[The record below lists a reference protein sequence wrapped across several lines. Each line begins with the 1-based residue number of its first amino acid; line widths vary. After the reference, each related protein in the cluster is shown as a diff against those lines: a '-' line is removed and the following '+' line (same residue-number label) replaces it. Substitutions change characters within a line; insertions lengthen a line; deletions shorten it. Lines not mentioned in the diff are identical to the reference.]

1 MKKDRRQEGTSVP
14 PGSDDSSGS
23 GSSLEGIVDRIV
35 YTNDENGYTV
45 ARFQLKSGR
54 ETVTIVG
61 NLPDIRPGESLRVSG
76 LWAAHRLY
84 GEQFQVESCLP
95 LVPATLLGIERYLGS
110 GLIKGIGPI
119 MARRLVQKFGAD
131 TLHVIESQGERLL
144 EVEGIGEGRAQMIEE
159 AWQAQKGTRE
169 VMIFLQAQG
178 VSAAYS
184 AKIFKQYGQQAVA
197 MVQENPY
204 RLASDV
210 PGIGFKTADKIAQGL
225 GVDPQSPLRAQAGLL
240 YLLKELSNE
249 GHVCY
254 PVEELI
260 ERGRE
265 ALGLAPE
272 RISSAISEL
281 HRTKKLVLSLEGL
294 TIEEANAHRGQGAGV
309 RDQPSSQGP
318 FSTDPGSRP
327 PVSSTALVYLPELY
341 RAEVEVAQRLG
352 ALTALKAETS
362 FQGSAVGKDSRRPLI
377 PDPRPLNYP
386 QATLSSSSAGLQSPG
401 VSSARPVG
409 LTAYS
414 EAPISPS
421 AGLRSPA
428 SSSAKLPLFP
438 ADPEVPRPVSS
449 PGPQGIDLEGM
460 LAWLEEK
467 VQLRLAEGQRQ
478 AIREALSHKILVI
491 TGGPGTGKTTTI
503 HALLRA
509 YEGLKW
515 KVLLCAPTGRA
526 AKRLSEATHRPAKTI
541 HRLLEFSFQKGGFQR
556 DEHRPLEAEAIIVD
570 ETSMIDLPLMQ
581 HLVRAIPP
589 RARLVLVGD
598 VNQLPSVGPGNVLRD
613 ILGSGR
619 VMVIE
624 LTEIFR
630 QARQSL
636 IVTNAHR
643 IHQGIF
649 PFLPEWGKEGERRD
663 FYFIPEEDPERVLEK
678 VKEVCARGIPQRF
691 GFHPSQEIQV
701 LTPMNKGIVGTL
713 NLNVELQKVLNP
725 QGKELTRGGRRWRL
739 GDKVIQVRN
748 NYSKEVFNGDIGRV
762 LEIDPE
768 EQRVTVEYDAGR
780 VDYDY
785 NELDELMPAYAI
797 SVHRSQG
804 SEYPAIVL
812 PLLPQHYL
820 LLQRNLLYTALTR
833 ARKLAVLIGS
843 KKAIAMAVKNDKVGK
858 RYSCLQE
865 RLGAALG
872 PNLK

>member
-1 MKKDRRQEGTSVP
+1 MNEAT
-14 PGSDDSSGS
+14 
-23 GSSLEGIVDRIV
+23 LEGIVDRIV
-35 YTNDENGYTV
+35 YSNEENGYTV
-45 ARFQLKSGR
+45 AKFQLKGGR
-54 ETVTIVG
+54 QMVTIVG
-61 NLPDIRPGESLRVSG
+61 NLPDIRPGETVRIGGHWS
-76 LWAAHRLY
+76 AHRLY
-84 GEQFQVESCLP
+84 GEQFQVESCLS
-95 LVPATLLGIERYLGS
+95 LVPTTLLGIERYLGS

-119 MARRLVQKFGAD
+119 MSRRLVQKFGAD
-131 TLHVIESQGERLL
+131 TLHVIENEGERLL
-144 EVEGIGEGRAQMIEE
+144 EVEGIGEGRARMIGE
-159 AWQAQKGTRE
+159 AWHAQKGTRE
-169 VMIFLQAQG
+169 VMIFLQSQG
-178 VSAAYS
+178 VSPAYS
-184 AKIFKQYGQQAVA
+184 AKIFKQYGQKSVA
-197 MVQENPY
+197 RVRENPY
-204 RLASDV
+204 RLASDI

-225 GVDPQSPLRAQAGLL
+225 GVDPQSPLRAQAGIL

-254 PVEELI
+254 PVDELI

-265 ALGLAPE
+265 TLGLDPE
-272 RISSAISEL
+272 RIQSAISEL
-281 HRTKKLVLSLEGL
+281 HRTKKLMIEEVDWSGRAEEQRGKGEGL
-294 TIEEANAHRGQGAGV
+294 AHISPHLPGPQAP
-309 RDQPSSQGP
+309 QPLS
-318 FSTDPGSRP
+318 
-327 PVSSTALVYLPELY
+327 ALAYLPELY

-352 ALTALKAETS
+352 VLTTHSQAPLSPRA
-362 FQGSAVGKDSRRPLI
+362 GSQP
-377 PDPRPLNYP
+377 
-386 QATLSSSSAGLQSPG
+386 
-401 VSSARPVG
+401 
-409 LTAYS
+409 
-414 EAPISPS
+414 
-421 AGLRSPA
+421 PA
-428 SSSAKLPLFP
+428 
-438 ADPEVPRPVSS
+438 VSS
-449 PGPQGIDLEGM
+449 PGSAGLMARSQAPLSSPVGSPSSMASCAGSAALTAYPQAFRPADLEGI

-467 VQLRLAEGQRQ
+467 ARLRLAEGQRQ

-509 YEGLKW
+509 YEILKW

-526 AKRLSEATHRPAKTI
+526 AKRLSEATQRPARTI

-570 ETSMIDLPLMQ
+570 EASMMDLSLMQ

-589 RARLVLVGD
+589 RATLILVGD

-613 ILGSGR
+613 IIGSGR
-619 VMVIE
+619 VKVIE

-643 IHQGIF
+643 IHRGIF
-649 PFLPEWGKEGERRD
+649 PFLPEWEKEGERRD
-663 FYFIPEEDPERVLEK
+663 FYFIPEEDPERVLERI
-678 VKEVCARGIPQRF
+678 KEVCAFGIPQRF

-701 LTPMNKGIVGTL
+701 LTPMNKGVVGTL
-713 NLNVELQKVLNP
+713 NLNAELQKVLNP
-725 QGKELTRGGRRWRL
+725 QGKELARGGRSWRL

-748 NYSKEVFNGDIGRV
+748 NYPKEVFNGDIGRV

-768 EQRVTVEYDAGR
+768 EQRVTVEFDTGQ

-843 KKAIAMAVKNDKVGK
+843 KKAIAMAVKNDKVQK
-858 RYSCLQE
+858 RYTCLQE
-865 RLGAALG
+865 RLEATLG